1 MSDNLRAYT
10 RALYG
15 LDHVVRL
22 APADGWGR
30 MSPCEGWTAG
40 HVLGHVIAIQ
50 RYFESIIT
58 GAPVTTDPF
67 AADTSVFAGEDP
79 AQAWSDTREALLEV
93 LDHDGVLHC
102 EVEAFGRPNTVDG
115 MIGFNVGDLTIHSW
129 DLARTFGVDE
139 RLEPMNVARVLATLE
154 PMGDAMRRPGIF
166 GSRVEVADDAD
177 PQARLLAFTGRRP

>member
-1 MSDNLRAYT
+1 MSENLRAYT

-22 APADGWGR
+22 APPDGWSR
-30 MSPCEGWTAG
+30 MSPCEGWTGA

-58 GAPVTTDPF
+58 GTPVTTDPF
-67 AADTSVFAGEDP
+67 ADDTTVYAGDDP
-79 AQAWSDTREALLEV
+79 AQAWADTREALLAAI
-93 LDHDGVLHC
+93 DHDGVLHR

-139 RLEPMNVARVLATLE
+139 RLDPLNVARVLATLE
-154 PMGDAMRRPGIF
+154 PMGDAMRRPRIF
-166 GSRVEVADDAD
+166 GDRVEASADAD
-177 PQARLLAFTGRRP
+177 PQTRLLAFTGRSA